1 MFAYQLSNTFPHLT
15 TTSCA
20 HELMNTVDHG
30 IFLSVKY
37 ANMGNADVFMVLLTT
52 IALLVY
58 LQRSTM
64 KSINKAISIMPLLI
78 FA

>member
-1 MFAYQLSNTFPHLT
+1 MFAYQLTNTFPHLT

-37 ANMGNADVFMVLLTT
+37 ANMGNVDGVHGIMNYNSSASVFTT
-52 IALLVY
+52 KHYEIY
-58 LQRSTM
+58 
-64 KSINKAISIMPLLI
+64 
-78 FA
+78 

>member
-37 ANMGNADVFMVLLTT
+37 ANMGNGVHGIINYNSSASVFTT
-52 IALLVY
+52 KHYEIY
-58 LQRSTM
+58 
-64 KSINKAISIMPLLI
+64 
-78 FA
+78 